1 MLPYFQ
7 DAFWLVTLAAG
18 VAAGL
23 LLTRAARSL
32 ATRAGFLDNP
42 DGRRKTQER
51 PVPVAGG
58 VAVLLAALAALGV
71 AAVLSPVVAS
81 ALSADARQSLALLA
95 AAAIIVGVGLADD
108 KFNLRARYKLAGQAI
123 AALVLVVPGHF
134 VIERLG
140 VFGWLIDLGPLAVP
154 VTLFWLLA
162 CVNALN
168 LIDGMDGMLGT
179 VGVIALVCLAVM
191 AGNLGNTFTVVVALA
206 LAGAVLGF
214 LRYNLPPASIYM
226 GDAGSMLIG
235 LVLGALAISAR
246 LKGPATGA
254 IGASVALVLLP
265 VLDTTAAIVR
275 RKLTGRGLATADRGH
290 LHHVLL
296 RSGLSVRRA
305 LFVVAGLALI
315 ASAGALASTA
325 LNNDFFALIAVTG
338 VVITLL
344 ATRLFGHA
352 EFKLVKERALGAWR
366 ALRPGNQDSGT
377 FAVHL
382 QGTADWDEVWN
393 DLTGCAAQMNLWSIR
408 LDVNAP
414 ALHED
419 YHARWGRPD
428 AGSVSLN
435 HWSFEIP
442 LFGHG
447 QVIGRLSVSGTR
459 DGEPIVDKMLTV
471 AKIIEIAEEGAA
483 HVTSRHAAPYLP
495 PRSPAA
501 PVG

>member
-1 MLPYFQ
+1 VFARTE

-18 VAAGL
+18 VVAGL
-23 LLTRAARSL
+23 LFTRLARSL
-32 ATRAGFLDNP
+32 AARAGLVDSP
-42 DGRRKTQER
+42 DGRRKIQAR

-58 VAVLLAALAALGV
+58 IAVLLAALTALGV
-71 AAVLSPVVAS
+71 AAAASPAVAA
-81 ALSADARQSLALLA
+81 ALTADARQSLALLA
-95 AAAIIVGVGLADD
+95 AAVLIVAVGLADD
-108 KFNLRARYKLAGQAI
+108 RFNLRARYKLLGQAA
-123 AALVLVVPGHF
+123 AALVLIVPGHF

-140 VFGWLIDLGPLAVP
+140 VFGWLIDLGPLAIP

-206 LAGAVLGF
+206 LAGAVVGF

-235 LVLGALAISAR
+235 LVLGALAVSAR

-254 IGASVALVLLP
+254 LGASVALVLLP

-305 LFVVAGLALI
+305 LLVVAGLALI

-325 LNNDFFALIAVTG
+325 LNNDLFALIAVAG
-338 VVITLL
+338 VVVTLT

-352 EFKLVKERALGAWR
+352 EFKLVKQRALGAWR
-366 ALRPGNQDSGT
+366 TLRPGGGQDSGT

-393 DLTGCAAQMNLWSIR
+393 DLTGCAAQMNLRSVR

-419 YHARWGRPD
+419 YHARWGRHD
-428 AGSVSLN
+428 AGDLTQ
-435 HWSFEIP
+435 WALEIP
-442 LFGHG
+442 LYGHG
-447 QVIGRLSVSGTR
+447 QVIGRLTVAGVR
-459 DGEPIVDKMLTV
+459 DDEPIVDKMLTV

-483 HVTSRHAAPYLP
+483 HVTSRHA
-495 PRSPAA
+495 R
-501 PVG
+501 PVAVAVAVAEAQPG